1 MRRSRSDL
9 ILVGVFVLVT
19 GTVLVGI
26 LLWIAGANVFRDQ
39 DHYTVLFDRS
49 VSGLSPGATVEF
61 QGVAV
66 GRVAD
71 LYLTEDIPP
80 RVAVVL
86 DVRPGTPLR
95 KDTRAALVGS
105 LVTGIKFIQ
114 LQGGSDQE
122 PLLPEDSWIQGDVTS
137 LEQFRDR
144 AVEMMDRAL
153 NILQRLDEKVFNE
166 ANNEKL
172 SQFVSDLTAV
182 AASLRSGLEVF
193 QAQGTTTTLADLVKQ
208 VSGVA
213 QKLDSILTDL
223 QANKDQLVGGVTDT
237 VKRVDETVIA
247 IRDLV
252 KTLNAQ
258 LSSAGGSVG
267 TVLGDLNTVTQRL
280 EETVDEIRGDPSLL
294 LRGRDVPKREI
305 E

>member
-1 MRRSRSDL
+1 VRRNRSDL
-9 ILVGVFVLVT
+9 ILVGVFVLVA

-26 LLWIAGANVFRDQ
+26 LLWIAGANVFRAKTT
-39 DHYTVLFDRS
+39 YTVLFDRS
-49 VSGLSPGATVEF
+49 VSGLTPGATVEF

-71 LYLTEDIPP
+71 LTLTEDIPP
-80 RVAVVL
+80 KVAVVL

-122 PLLPEDSWIQGDVTS
+122 PLLPPDSWIQGDVTS

-144 AVEMMDRAL
+144 AVEMLDRAL

-166 ANNEKL
+166 NNNEKL
-172 SQFVSDLTAV
+172 SQFVNDLSAV
-182 AASLRSGLEVF
+182 TASLRHGMEVF
-193 QAQGTTTTLADLVKQ
+193 QQQGSATTLADLVKQ

-213 QKLDSILTDL
+213 QKLDSILSDL
-223 QANKDQLVGGVTDT
+223 QKNKDQLVGGLTDT
-237 VKRVDETVIA
+237 VKRVDETVGA
-247 IRDLV
+247 IRELV
-252 KTLNAQ
+252 RTLNSQ
-258 LSSAGGSVG
+258 LTSTGGSIG

-280 EETVDEIRGDPSLL
+280 EETVDEIKGDPSLL
-294 LRGRDVPKREI
+294 LRGRTVPKREL

>member
-1 MRRSRSDL
+1 MRRNRSDL

-19 GTVLVGI
+19 GTVLLGV
-26 LLWIAGANVFRDQ
+26 LLWIAGANIFRDNAQ
-39 DHYTVLFDRS
+39 YTVLFDRS
-49 VSGLSPGATVEF
+49 VSGLTPGATVEF

-122 PLLPEDSWIQGDVTS
+122 PLLPPDSWIAGDVTS

-166 ANNEKL
+166 GNNEKL
-172 SQFVSDLTAV
+172 SQFVNDLSAV
-182 AASLRSGLEVF
+182 ASSLRSGLEVF

-208 VSGVA
+208 VSSVA
-213 QKLDSILTDL
+213 HKLDSILTDL

-247 IRDLV
+247 IRELV
-252 KTLNAQ
+252 RTLNAQ
-258 LSSAGGSVG
+258 LSSTSGSVG
-267 TVLGDLNTVTQRL
+267 TVLGDLSTVTQRL
-280 EETVDEIRGDPSLL
+280 EETVDAIRGDPSLL
-294 LRGRDVPKREI
+294 LRGRDVPEREF

>member
-1 MRRSRSDL
+1 VRRSRGDL

-19 GTVLVGI
+19 GLVLVGA
-26 LLWIAGANVFRDQ
+26 LLWIAGANIFRAKTT
-39 DHYTVLFDRS
+39 YTVLFDRS
-49 VSGLSPGATVEF
+49 VSGLTPGATVEF

-66 GRVAD
+66 GRVVD
-71 LYLTEDIPP
+71 LTLTEDVPP
-80 RVAVVL
+80 KVAVVL

-114 LQGGSDQE
+114 LQGGSDQA
-122 PLLPEDSWIQGDVTS
+122 PLLPPDSWIQGDVTS

-166 ANNEKL
+166 SNNEKL
-172 SQFVSDLTAV
+172 SQFVNDLSAV
-182 AASLRSGLEVF
+182 TASLRSGLDTL
-193 QAQGTTTTLADLVKQ
+193 QAKGTTTTLADLVQQ

-213 QKLDSILTDL
+213 RKLDSILTDL
-223 QANKDQLVGGVTDT
+223 QKNKDELVGGMTDT
-237 VKRVDETVIA
+237 VKRVDETVGA
-247 IRDLV
+247 IRELV
-252 KTLNAQ
+252 RTLNSQ
-258 LSSAGGSVG
+258 LTNTGGSIG
-267 TVLGDLNTVTQRL
+267 KVLGDLDTVTQRL
-280 EETVDEIRGDPSLL
+280 EETVDEIRGDPSML
-294 LRGRDVPKREI
+294 LRGRSVPERER

>member
-1 MRRSRSDL
+1 VRRSRGDL

-19 GTVLVGI
+19 GVVLTGV
-26 LLWIAGANVFRDQ
+26 LLWIAGANIFRDQ

-49 VSGLSPGATVEF
+49 VSGLSAGATVEF

-71 LYLTEDIPP
+71 MYLTEDIPP

-86 DVRPGTPLR
+86 DVRTGTPLR

-122 PLLPEDSWIQGDVTS
+122 PLLPEESWIQGDVTS

-166 ANNEKL
+166 TNNEKL
-172 SQFVSDLTAV
+172 SQFVNDLTAV

-213 QKLDSILTDL
+213 QKLDALLTDL

-252 KTLNAQ
+252 KTLSSQ
-258 LSSAGGSVG
+258 LSSTSGSVG

-294 LRGRDVPKREI
+294 LRGRDTPAREI